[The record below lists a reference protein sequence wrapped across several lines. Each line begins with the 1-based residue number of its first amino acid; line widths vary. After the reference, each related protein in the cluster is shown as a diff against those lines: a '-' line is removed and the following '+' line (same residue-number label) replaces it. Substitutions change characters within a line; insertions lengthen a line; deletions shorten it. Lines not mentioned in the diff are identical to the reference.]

1 MYKAGRYYSKQ
12 IATYSTYELIIKDLF
27 RKIKIATQEKCLKPE
42 SSLWQFN
49 FFFFKEAPI
58 NILQI
63 KLKAPRKILIY

>member
-42 SSLWQFN
+42 SSLWQSN
-49 FFFFKEAPI
+49 FFSSWRH
-58 NILQI
+58 L
-63 KLKAPRKILIY
+63 